1 MMSINQSNTVKR
13 SLFEIPIDNKMIIF
27 FLKENGQLAE
37 RRANEHFE
45 RLFETLQERKSEMLR
60 SIEQSRNRRLD
71 QLKGQVWNT
80 RTEFHF
86 YRLSST
92 YMHTSFYSL
101 YSYL

>member
-1 MMSINQSNTVKR
+1 MQ
-13 SLFEIPIDNKMIIF
+13 IDNKMIF

-71 QLKGQVWNT
+71 QLRAQVRNA
-80 RTEFHF
+80 RTFI
-86 YRLSST
+86 SI
-92 YMHTSFYSL
+92 
-101 YSYL
+101 

>member
-71 QLKGQVWNT
+71 QLKGQV
-80 RTEFHF
+80 
-86 YRLSST
+86 
-92 YMHTSFYSL
+92 
-101 YSYL
+101 